1 VAAASVVHGRW
12 GAVGLACLAGV
23 LLSIR
28 LDEPGWFDNEGR
40 FAEAAREMIV
50 RHDWITP
57 RINLIPYLTKPP
69 LTSWLVGLVFLVTG
83 PSEWARLV
91 PLVSALVTIVLTCWL
106 GARLYGARTGLVAGL
121 MLATMLGFVLEA
133 RTLRPDCLVILA
145 VTATIWCWYVSE
157 TSAPARRTRWLVA
170 MYAALGV
177 GMLVKGFVAP
187 VLAAVPIGLATV
199 REHGLRG
206 GVTRLRPLLGL
217 GVIAA
222 IVLPWH
228 VAAALANPGFAWDY
242 IVNQHLLFALDKKEP
257 RDSEGDTLAF
267 FWQMFAGRASPWVLL
282 APFTLREAIAPTGD
296 AAAGRSTLL
305 LWTWVVGVLGLFS
318 LTPSRL
324 EHYSLPA
331 LPAVAL
337 LAARA
342 WQRAREDGVGS
353 GLRGCTIALG
363 LALAAGGVFG
373 VWRGEAL
380 AASAYWMPQAPGL
393 MALVAPASQ
402 VACWAGLVFV
412 GAGLARNATAIVA
425 AAVAGITPFLAI
437 LIHALIAAEALF
449 SWRPVA
455 RALERVPPATEI
467 VFQAPVE
474 YQIVGGLDFYL
485 GRAVTMLE
493 PAGGFTPPTY
503 LQGYT
508 KDMFITRDELDRRW
522 ASGRPLAIV
531 SDPQQR
537 RDAPDGLVPAP
548 FHVLER
554 FGDRWVLTNFPLASA
569 H

>member
-1 VAAASVVHGRW
+1 MAAASVVQGRW

-28 LDEPGWFDNEGR
+28 LDQPAWFDNEGR
-40 FAEAAREMIV
+40 FAEVAREMLV
-50 RHDWITP
+50 EHDWITP
-57 RINLIPYLTKPP
+57 RVNLIPHLTKPP
-69 LTSWLVGLVFLVTG
+69 LISWLAGLVFLVRG
-83 PSEWARLV
+83 PSEWARVV
-91 PLVSALVTIVLTCWL
+91 PVASAALTIGITGLL
-106 GARLYGARTGLVAGL
+106 GVRLYGAGAGLVAGL

-145 VTATIWCWYVSE
+145 VTAAVWCWHVADMGE
-157 TSAPARRTRWLVA
+157 PARRTRWLVG

-177 GMLVKGFVAP
+177 GMLAKGFVPP
-187 VLAAVPIGLATV
+187 VLAAVPIGFATV
-199 REHGLRG
+199 RAHGLRG
-206 GVTRLRPLLGL
+206 ALARLRPLLGL
-217 GVIAA
+217 GVIAV

-228 VAAALANPGFAWDY
+228 VAAAMRNPGFAWDY

-282 APFTLREAIAPTGD
+282 APFTLREAITPAGD
-296 AAAGRSTLL
+296 ATAGRSTLF
-305 LWTWVVGVLGLFS
+305 LWTWIAGVLGIFS

-337 LAARA
+337 LAART
-342 WQRAREDGVGS
+342 WQRARETGVPGA
-353 GLRGCTIALG
+353 LRGCTIALG
-363 LALAAGGVFG
+363 CLLVAGGIFG
-373 VWRGEAL
+373 IRWGTEL
-380 AASAYWMPQAPGL
+380 AASAYWLPQAPGL
-393 MALVAPASQ
+393 MALVTPAAL
-402 VACWAGLVFV
+402 VACWAGCLFV
-412 GAGLARNATAIVA
+412 AAGLARNATAVVA
-425 AAVAGITPFLAI
+425 AGVAGIAPFLAI
-437 LIHALIAAEALF
+437 LVRALIAAEALF

-455 RALERVPPATEI
+455 RALERIPPSTEI

-503 LQGYT
+503 LEGYT
-508 KDMFITRDELDRRW
+508 RQMFITRDELDRRW
-522 ASGRPLAIV
+522 TSGRPLAIV

-537 RDAPDGLVPAP
+537 RDAPDGLVPSP
-548 FHVLER
+548 FHVLDR
-554 FGDRWVLTNFPLASA
+554 FGDRWVLTNFPVASA

>member
-1 VAAASVVHGRW
+1 
-12 GAVGLACLAGV
+12 
-23 LLSIR
+23 
-28 LDEPGWFDNEGR
+28 
-40 FAEAAREMIV
+40 M
-50 RHDWITP
+50 
-57 RINLIPYLTKPP
+57 
-69 LTSWLVGLVFLVTG
+69 
-83 PSEWARLV
+83 
-91 PLVSALVTIVLTCWL
+91 
-106 GARLYGARTGLVAGL
+106 
-121 MLATMLGFVLEA
+121 
-133 RTLRPDCLVILA
+133 
-145 VTATIWCWYVSE
+145 
-157 TSAPARRTRWLVA
+157 RWLMA
-170 MYAALGV
+170 MYAVLGM
-177 GMLVKGFVAP
+177 GMLAKGFVPP

-199 REHGLRG
+199 REHGLRS

-217 GVIAA
+217 GVVAA
-222 IVLPWH
+222 FVLPWH
-228 VAAALANPGFAWDY
+228 VSAALANRGFAWDY
-242 IVNQHLLFALDKKEP
+242 VVNQHLLFALNKKEP

-267 FWQMFAGRASPWVLL
+267 FWQMFVCRASPWVLL
-282 APFTLREAIAPTGD
+282 TPFTLREAVTPTGD

-305 LWTWVVGVLGLFS
+305 LWAWIVGIVGLFS

-342 WQRAREDGVGS
+342 WQCAREEGVGS

-363 LALAAGGVFG
+363 LVLAAGGIFG
-373 VWRGEAL
+373 LWRGEVL

-393 MALVAPASQ
+393 MALVRPSSL
-402 VACWAGLVFV
+402 VACWTGLVLMGAGLV
-412 GAGLARNATAIVA
+412 RNATAIVV
-425 AAVAGITPFLAI
+425 AAVAGIAPLLAI
-437 LIHALIAAEALF
+437 LIRALIAAEALF

-455 RALERVPPATEI
+455 RALERLPPATEI

-503 LQGYT
+503 LQGYRQ
-508 KDMFITRDELDRRW
+508 DMFITRNELDRRW

-554 FGDRWVLTNFPLASA
+554 FGDRWVLTNFPVASA

>member
-1 VAAASVVHGRW
+1 MAAASVVHGRW

-28 LDEPGWFDNEGR
+28 LDQPGWFDNEGR

-50 RHDWITP
+50 QRDWITP
-57 RINLIPYLTKPP
+57 HVNLIPHLTKPP
-69 LTSWLVGLVFLVTG
+69 LISWLAGLVFLVTG
-83 PSEWARLV
+83 PSEWARVV
-91 PLVSALVTIVLTCWL
+91 PVASAMLTIMVTCWL
-106 GARLYGARTGLVAGL
+106 GARLYGGRTGLVAGL

-145 VTATIWCWYVSE
+145 VVATIWCWHVAE
-157 TSAPARRTRWLVA
+157 AAAPARRTRWLVA

-177 GMLVKGFVAP
+177 GMLAKGFVPP

-199 REHGLRG
+199 REHGLRA

-217 GVIAA
+217 GVTAA

-228 VAAALANPGFAWDY
+228 VAAAFANPGFAWDY

-257 RDSEGDTLAF
+257 RDSEGDTLTF

-282 APFTLREAIAPTGD
+282 APFTLREAIAPDDT
-296 AAAGRSTLL
+296 AGRPTLF
-305 LWTWVVGVLGLFS
+305 LWAWVAGVLGIFS

-331 LPAVAL
+331 LPAMAL

-342 WQRAREDGVGS
+342 WQRAREAGGS
-353 GLRGCTIALG
+353 RGLRACTIALG
-363 LALAAGGVFG
+363 LALAAAGIFG
-373 VWRGEAL
+373 LWRGEVL

-393 MALVAPASQ
+393 MALILPASM
-402 VACWAGLVFV
+402 VACWAGLLFV
-412 GAGLARNATAIVA
+412 AAGLVRNTTAIVA
-425 AAVAGITPFLAI
+425 AGVVGIAPLLAI
-437 LIHALIAAEALF
+437 LIRALIAAEALF

-455 RALERVPPATEI
+455 RALERIPPSTEI

-503 LQGYT
+503 LEGDT
-508 KDMFITRDELDRRW
+508 HDMFITRDELDRRW
-522 ASGRPLAIV
+522 VSGRPLAIV

-554 FGDRWVLTNFPLASA
+554 FGDRWVLTNFPVASA